1 MKKLLK
7 SKKFLLSKFKG
18 VNDRG
23 KVYSKKTLAFIQR
36 KPFTSF
42 FVVLGILLVLMI
54 VGNLLFS
61 PKPEAVKTQN
71 ASKKVQIYK
80 IGSAPLVTYQGKVE
94 KSGVTKIVA
103 QMPGVVS
110 YINVYEGQQ
119 VGVGANILGLS
130 TNYSGGNALSI
141 ARQIAGNQYQS
152 AKDNYP
158 TQKELIGKQRELA
171 NKSDESAD
179 KLREIAR
186 GANDQTQG
194 LIDLNTSILD
204 TLAANQSALEA
215 LPQSAD
221 NDAKILQIRS
231 TRAQLIAGN
240 NQLQAGLNNSK
251 YANSEDNA
259 PAAIGNIS
267 KDVALRQLDLQ
278 EKALDLSLELSRLSF
293 NMAQINEASMYPSS
307 PFAGIIERIFVH
319 PGDTVNPGTVL
330 ANLSG
335 NTQHSEIVVLVS
347 EGVAKNISS
356 FEPSILIINGKEI
369 SLMPSYV
376 SRDATNGNLYSVIY
390 QLDDSFSR
398 NLTNGGYVDVRIP
411 VGVADASNIDP
422 FIPLD
427 SVIQTQDEAF
437 VYVVNGGKAEV
448 KKITLGQIQGRFVEA
463 LTGLPKDAEIILD
476 RNVIEGD
483 KVLVVR

>member
-1 MKKLLK
+1 MKRLVKLN
-7 SKKFLLSKFKG
+7 KFFLSKLKTA
-18 VNDRG
+18 NEKR
-23 KVYSKKTLAFIQR
+23 KVFTKRIFSFIQI

-42 FVVLGILLVLMI
+42 FIVLGILLVLMV
-54 VGNLLFS
+54 VGNVLFS
-61 PKPEAVKTQN
+61 PKPEIAKNQD
-71 ASKKVQIYK
+71 SLKKVQVYK
-80 IGSAPLVTYQGKVE
+80 IGSAPLVSYQGKVE

-103 QMPGVVS
+103 QMPGVVN

-119 VGVGANILGLS
+119 VGAGVNILGLS

-141 ARQIAGNQYQS
+141 ARQIAGDQYQS

-158 TQKELIGKQRELA
+158 TQKELIGKQKELA
-171 NKSDESAD
+171 NKSDENSD

-186 GANDQTQG
+186 GANESTQG
-194 LIDLNTSILD
+194 LIDLNTSILN
-204 TLAANQSALEA
+204 TLAANQSALES
-215 LPQSAD
+215 LPKSD
-221 NDAKILQIRS
+221 ENDAKILQVKS

-240 NQLQAGLNNSK
+240 NQLQLGLNNSN
-251 YANSEDNA
+251 YANSDDNA
-259 PAAIGNIS
+259 PATIGNIS
-267 KDVALRQLDLQ
+267 KDVTVKQLELQ

-293 NMAQINEASMYPSS
+293 NMAQINEASMYPSA
-307 PFAGIIERIFVH
+307 PFAGVIERLFVH
-319 PGDTVNPGTVL
+319 PGDTVNPGTVI

-335 NTQHSEIVVLVS
+335 NTQHSEVVVLVS
-347 EGVAKNISS
+347 EGIAKNIST
-356 FEPSILIINGKEI
+356 FESSVLTINGKEI
-369 SLMPSYV
+369 SMMPSYV

-390 QLDDSFSR
+390 QLDDSFSA
-398 NLTNGGYVDVRIP
+398 NLTNGEYVDVKIP

-437 VYVVNGGKAEV
+437 VYVVNNGKAEV
-448 KKITLGQIQGRFVEA
+448 KKIILGQIQGRFVEA

>member
-7 SKKFLLSKFKG
+7 SKKFVLSKFKG
-18 VNDRG
+18 ANNKG

-42 FVVLGILLVLMI
+42 FVVLGILLILMI
-54 VGNLLFS
+54 IGNVVFS
-61 PKPEAVKTQN
+61 PKPEVVKSQN
-71 ASKKVQIYK
+71 TAKKVQIYK
-80 IGSAPLVTYQGKVE
+80 IGSAPLVSYQGKIE

-103 QMPGVVS
+103 QMPGVVN
-110 YINVYEGQQ
+110 YVNVYEGQEVMQ
-119 VGVGANILGLS
+119 GANILGLS
-130 TNYSGGNALSI
+130 TNYGGGNTLSV
-141 ARQIAGNQYQS
+141 ARQIAANQYQS

-158 TQKELIGKQRELA
+158 TQKEVIGKQKELA

-186 GANDQTQG
+186 GASEQTQG
-194 LIDLNTSILD
+194 LIDVNTGILN
-204 TLAANQSALEA
+204 TLAANQAALEA
-215 LPQSAD
+215 LPKSD
-221 NDAKILQIRS
+221 ETDAKILQIRS

-240 NQLQAGLNNSK
+240 TQLQAGLNSSN

-259 PAAIGNIS
+259 PAAIGNIT
-267 KDVALRQLDLQ
+267 KDIALKQLDLQ
-278 EKALDLSLELSRLSF
+278 EKALDLSLELSRLSL
-293 NMAQINEASMYPSS
+293 NLAQINEASMYPSA
-307 PFAGIIERIFVH
+307 PFAGVIERIFVH

-356 FEPSILIINGKEI
+356 FEPSIVIINGKEI

-398 NLTNGGYVDVRIP
+398 NLTNGGYVDIRIP

-437 VYVVNGGKAEV
+437 VYIVNNGKAEV

-463 LTGLPKDAEIILD
+463 LTGLPKDVEIILD